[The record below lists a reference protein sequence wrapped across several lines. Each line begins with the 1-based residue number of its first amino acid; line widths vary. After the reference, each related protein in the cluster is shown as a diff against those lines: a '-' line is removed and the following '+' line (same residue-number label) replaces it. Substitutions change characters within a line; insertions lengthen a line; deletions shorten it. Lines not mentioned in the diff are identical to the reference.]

1 MALFYK
7 IPDNHVVL
15 IERFGKLSRV
25 QSSGLRLKIPFFES
39 IKVVENWEGIASKEG
54 YQLDLSEQLLNT
66 PRRQVK
72 TLDNITIF
80 ADVSIGWR
88 ITDAVKAVYSIDVL
102 PTSIVYVGM
111 KALRRNIGDLY
122 LDQILAD
129 RQKLNDMISERLT
142 EVVRDW
148 GIEITK
154 VEAYVKCDS
163 LDRKRISKNQ
173 SATNTP

>member
-15 IERFGKLSRV
+15 IERFGKHSRV
-25 QSSGLRLKIPFFES
+25 QTSGLRIKLPFFES
-39 IKVVENWEGIASKEG
+39 FKEVENWEGIANKGG

-66 PRRQVK
+66 PRRQFK
-72 TLDNITIF
+72 TLENITIF
-80 ADVSIGWR
+80 ADLAIGWK
-88 ITDAVKAVYSIDVL
+88 ITDVVKAVYSIDVL

-122 LDQILAD
+122 LDQVLAD
-129 RQKLNDMISERLT
+129 RQRLNAMITERISEVSRG
-142 EVVRDW
+142 W

-154 VEAYVKCDS
+154 VETYIKCDS
-163 LDRKRISKNQ
+163 LDKKRNQKNQ
-173 SATNTP
+173 SSAKTP

>member
-15 IERFGKLSRV
+15 IERFGKHSRV
-25 QSSGLRLKIPFFES
+25 QSSGMRIKLPFFES
-39 IKVVENWEGIASKEG
+39 IKLLENWEGIANKEG

-66 PRRQVK
+66 PRRQFK

-80 ADVSIGWR
+80 ADVSMGWR
-88 ITDAVKAVYSIDVL
+88 ITDAVKAVYDIDVL

-111 KALRRNIGDLY
+111 IALRRNIGDLY

-129 RQKLNDMISERLT
+129 RQKLNGMVEERIR
-142 EVVRDW
+142 EVVWGW

-154 VEAYVKCDS
+154 VETYVKCDS
-163 LDRKRISKNQ
+163 LDKKRLQKNK

>member
-15 IERFGKLSRV
+15 IERFGKHSRI

-39 IKVVENWEGIASKEG
+39 IKIVENWEGVANREG

-66 PRRQVK
+66 PRRQFK

-80 ADVSIGWR
+80 ADISIGWR

-102 PTSIVYVGM
+102 PTSILYVGI

-129 RQKLNDMISERLT
+129 RQKLNDMILERVR
-142 EVVRDW
+142 EVARGW
-148 GIEITK
+148 GVKITK
-154 VEAYVKCDS
+154 VEAYVKCDTI
-163 LDRKRISKNQ
+163 DRKRVQNYSK
-173 SATNTP
+173 